1 MTFSKHRF
9 NVYEIVFNTHVFY
22 IIQNVGYKSLQL
34 YPERLKGKVIAYCFM
49 LHITNSNNS
58 HQ

>member
-34 YPERLKGKVIAYCFM
+34 YPERLKGKVIALLFYVAYY
-49 LHITNSNNS
+49 
-58 HQ
+58 